1 MKLLFENWNKFLSEA
16 AEVPSECGEG
26 EDEKGYY
33 HSLPSSLINS
43 VLKSGLRTSPSENE
57 SKFGLGEWSSG
68 KSFISIGYRTAV
80 KWQLQIEEATGEPA
94 GIVQI
99 ELPANLIK
107 ALKPDTQAVEEG
119 DLCSFYLEEGIP
131 PEFITLLEF
140 GPSDEFEDED
150 EDDWEQ

>member
-1 MKLLFENWNKFLSEA
+1 
-16 AEVPSECGEG
+16 
-26 EDEKGYY
+26 
-33 HSLPSSLINS
+33 
-43 VLKSGLRTSPSENE
+43 
-57 SKFGLGEWSSG
+57 LGDWSSG
-68 KSFISIGYRTAV
+68 KSFISIGYSNAV
-80 KWQLQIEEATGEPA
+80 KWQLQIEEATGDAA